1 MRARRLCVHSVPSR
15 IAKSIHVRPGPAN
28 GTAKGFRES
37 AERKGRSGVLL
48 PWGAD
53 HRQPPATDR
62 NSLGADDHPPELLV
76 ATAHERFDRE
86 LQLRHE
92 STRRVLAALLERFAR
107 WIDRERVADAA
118 ERALASPASAHR

>member
-1 MRARRLCVHSVPSR
+1 MRAAIHVGKGLRLSRGVLAQAPVSKDGGLMRARRLCVHSVPSR

-53 HRQPPATDR
+53 R
-62 NSLGADDHPPELLV
+62 LGQTVRD
-76 ATAHERFDRE
+76 ATAIVYE
-86 LQLRHE
+86 LE
-92 STRRVLAALLERFAR
+92 C
-107 WIDRERVADAA
+107 
-118 ERALASPASAHR
+118 PACAPHGAHAGR